1 MNFTELP
8 LHWQKEIKDLRREC
22 TKARAERNEA
32 RKALAELAS
41 AVAGKI

>member
-1 MNFTELP
+1 MNFDKLP
-8 LHWQKEIKDLRREC
+8 HYWQKEIKDLRREC

-41 AVAGKI
+41 AVAEKL